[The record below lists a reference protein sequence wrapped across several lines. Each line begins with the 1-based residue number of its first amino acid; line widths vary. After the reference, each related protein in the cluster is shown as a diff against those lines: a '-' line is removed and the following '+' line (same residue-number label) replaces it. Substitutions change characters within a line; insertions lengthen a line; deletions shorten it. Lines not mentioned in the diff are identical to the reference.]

1 MPISPSSDPAA
12 TADLFDPAHYANVRL
27 PVLEAE
33 TLPAWCYTSD
43 AFYKREV
50 QHIFKRTWNFIAR
63 EDELKNPGD
72 YATFRLLGEPLL
84 VVRGREGRL
93 RAFANICRHR
103 GTRMLEESGNCRVIT
118 CPYHGWAYALDGALI
133 AAPGMD
139 ETRAFDRGRYGLLP
153 IRLES
158 WEGFLFATFDS
169 AAEPLAAY
177 LGELPERLASYNFAD
192 MVCVRRRSYVLAC
205 NWKVYLE
212 NAMEDYHTPM
222 VHKTSIGKQ
231 LTVRVQGRGAW
242 AGTHLPGERTI
253 ALLPEDA
260 ESALPPIPSLA
271 GLAAHGS
278 HFLAL
283 YPATFFAATQDCMWW
298 LQQFPLG
305 PERTKV
311 VHGCCFPRASVER
324 ADFAAKVESYY
335 RRWDA
340 SLAEDNAI
348 SERQQAGLASSF
360 NRPGRLSCR
369 EPLVHDIANWVL
381 DRVLDE

>member
-1 MPISPSSDPAA
+1 MPTSPSSDPAA
-12 TADLFDPAHYANVRL
+12 VAELFDPAHYANVRL

-33 TLPAWCYTSD
+33 TLPAWCYTSE

-50 QHIFKRTWNFIAR
+50 ARIFKRAWNFIGR
-63 EDELKNPGD
+63 EDELPNPGD

-103 GTRMLEESGNCRVIT
+103 GTRMLEASGNCRVIT

-153 IRLES
+153 VRLES
-158 WEGFLFATFDS
+158 WQGFLFATFDS

-177 LGELPERLASYNFAD
+177 LGDLPERLASYNFAD
-192 MVCVRRRSYVLAC
+192 MVCVRRRSYELAC

-212 NAMEDYHTPM
+212 NAMEDYHTPT
-222 VHKTSIGKQ
+222 VHKASIGKQ
-231 LTVRVQGRGAW
+231 LTLRLEGRGAW

-260 ESALPPIPSLA
+260 ASALPPIPSLA
-271 GLAAHGS
+271 GEAAHGS
-278 HFLAL
+278 YFLAL

-311 VHGCCFPRASVER
+311 VHGCCFPRASVAR
-324 ADFAAKVESYY
+324 GDFAAKVEKYY
-335 RRWDA
+335 RRWDT

-348 SERQQAGLASSF
+348 SERQQAGLTSSF
-360 NRPGRLSCR
+360 SRPGRLSCR

-381 DRVLDE
+381 DRVLD